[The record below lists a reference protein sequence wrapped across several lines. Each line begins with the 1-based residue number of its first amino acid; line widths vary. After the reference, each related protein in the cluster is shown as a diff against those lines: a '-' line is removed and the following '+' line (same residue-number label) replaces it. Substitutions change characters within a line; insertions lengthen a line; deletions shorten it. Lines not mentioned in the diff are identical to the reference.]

1 MGIILHVHGWS
12 QNDDDKPN
20 WKANL
25 RAKIDSEVIL
35 QIVKAHLDSVG
46 KSDGLSHPDKGNNWS
61 INVVDGSDQ
70 GDAALS
76 AFLQTSKDVMVSLPM
91 VSLLFHKGVRPP
103 QPLAKGTLGVASL
116 EVVATIHIHLKKCH
130 KDIVFEE
137 NTFDG

>member
-25 RAKIDSEVIL
+25 WAKIESEVIL
-35 QIVKAHLDSVG
+35 QNVKAHLDSVG

-70 GDAALS
+70 GNAALS

-91 VSLLFHKGVRPP
+91 VSLLLHKRVRPP

-116 EVVATIHIHLKKCH
+116 EVVSTVHIHLKKCH
-130 KDIVFEE
+130 KDIMFEE
-137 NTFDG
+137 NTFDS